1 MAVRVPASPILRAS
15 ANTSCR
21 PVVTILLALCVV
33 TVMASCGASPPAQPA
48 AVATVAPTATPAPTP
63 APSPLSV
70 IPSCPLATSNPP
82 SPSCTVPP
90 SKLGAGVNAA
100 IDRVLAE
107 RPELF
112 DLNDVDG
119 GPRILD
125 LQAYMTAVVAA
136 LGQAGVCG
144 RVDPEGEIGVKVENG
159 FSEQW
164 SIASR
169 AGWNP
174 PAGNWVR
181 RKYVGACSPATF

>member
-1 MAVRVPASPILRAS
+1 MILRVPTPSLPRAS
-15 ANTSCR
+15 ADTRCR
-21 PVVTILLALCVV
+21 AALTVLLAPCVLGV
-33 TVMASCGASPPAQPA
+33 IVSCGASPPAQPA
-48 AVATVAPTATPAPTP
+48 AVPTAAPTATPAPTP

-90 SKLGAGVNAA
+90 SKLGVGVNAA

-112 DLNDVDG
+112 DFNDVDG